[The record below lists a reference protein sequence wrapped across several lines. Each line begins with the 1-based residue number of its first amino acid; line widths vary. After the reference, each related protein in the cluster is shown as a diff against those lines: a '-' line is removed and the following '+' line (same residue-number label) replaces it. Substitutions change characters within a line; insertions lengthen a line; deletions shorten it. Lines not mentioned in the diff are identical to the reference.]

1 MRTAPTAFAA
11 ALLAALTMTACS
23 SGDGDGG
30 VDDSKTSATATAESG
45 NACTAAQADFEVGP
59 SSAAPA
65 AGDEGAVPVTVT
77 NKSGAACTLRGIAG
91 VELTAGD
98 SSWTLQPQEGA
109 SQDTELTL
117 EADQSMTFTISYV
130 RGAADDAEKSAA
142 VDQLKFTLPGDSKV
156 NSFKWPDPEV
166 ALKSADELDATVGP
180 FLPAGD

>member
-11 ALLAALTMTACS
+11 ALLAALTLTACS

-30 VDDSKTSATATAESG
+30 GDDSKTSAAPTTESG

-77 NKSGAACTLRGIAG
+77 NKSGAACTLKGIAG

-109 SQDTELTL
+109 SRDTELTL

-142 VDQLKFTLPGDSKV
+142 VDQLKFALPGDSKV